1 MKMKLKVKN
10 KKIKQ
15 INILF
20 ILYLFIYIYFFFFF
34 FFLSNNI
41 GVKEENKALIVFVRN
56 VIQKMMSDPHLE
68 EVEDS
73 SRVGHRPI
81 PPKPTRH
88 SRSQSISYLTKPF
101 SFFSH

>member
-1 MKMKLKVKN
+1 
-10 KKIKQ
+10 
-15 INILF
+15 
-20 ILYLFIYIYFFFFF
+20 
-34 FFLSNNI
+34 
-41 GVKEENKALIVFVRN
+41 
-56 VIQKMMSDPHLE
+56 MMSDPHLE

-81 PPKPTRH
+81 PPKPTKH